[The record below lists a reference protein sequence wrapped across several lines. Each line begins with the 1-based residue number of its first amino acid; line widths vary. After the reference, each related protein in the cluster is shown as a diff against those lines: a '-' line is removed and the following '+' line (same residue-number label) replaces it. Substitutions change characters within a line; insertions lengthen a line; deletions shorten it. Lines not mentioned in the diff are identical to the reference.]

1 MLKNINKTHIKIFF
15 IIFII
20 LFIILLGF
28 YPGIIPYD
36 GNNQWQQVQSGIIT
50 DAHPF
55 FSTFFM
61 LILSKIWN
69 SATIVIIYQIV
80 LFAIAWSYLCKK
92 IVVKDKKQV
101 ILVYIVSI
109 VITLIPLTCFY
120 EITLWKDIIYTSY
133 LFLCAIMLYDWG
145 NNNYSFSIK
154 KYSVFGLMLAM
165 VFSYRHNGIIVA
177 ILLLFIFYMLC
188 IRKYRKKIID
198 KCNLKK
204 CFSVLISF
212 VIILTIISIPKKIIL
227 DDSSKKLKNDPTYS
241 ESYSTIDG
249 YMLWMMGAHLND
261 NNIKN
266 KSDIEFLN
274 KIIPINDWKEAYNP
288 YLINT
293 THEISSMNRDF
304 IKKNNKKFENIFIKY
319 SKKYPLTILKHYT
332 KSDALLF
339 NPISSIKGYVY
350 VFPFPEMW
358 ALPKYTVFRPIIP
371 GIKWFFMKLSDFTFI
386 KPFIIFYEPAFIL
399 YLSLIITIILSKK
412 VYGKKI
418 WLFIL
423 PMILN
428 IVSLTPINLAQD
440 LRYVYINYL
449 TFYGLV
455 LMIIIN
461 YKKIFSKTKKEKLK
475 H

>member
-1 MLKNINKTHIKIFF
+1 MLKKLNKNYIKIFL
-15 IIFII
+15 IIFVLLI
-20 LFIILLGF
+20 IILLGF
-28 YPGIIPYD
+28 YPGIVPYD
-36 GNNQWQQVQSGIIT
+36 GNNQWQQVKSGIIT

-69 SATIVIIYQIV
+69 SVTTIIIYQVI
-80 LFAIAWSYLCKK
+80 LFAFAWSYLCKK
-92 IVVKDKKQV
+92 VKLEDKKQV
-101 ILVYIVSI
+101 IFMYIVTI
-109 VITLIPLTCFY
+109 VITLLPLTCLY

-133 LFLCAIMLYDWG
+133 LFICAIMLYDWC
-145 NNNYSFSIK
+145 NNKYEFSIK
-154 KYSVFGLMLAM
+154 KYCLLGLVLAM
-165 VFSYRHNGIIVA
+165 IFSYRHNGIIVVV
-177 ILLLFIFYMLC
+177 LFLMIFYFIC
-188 IRKYRKKIID
+188 IRFYRKKKIN
-198 KCNLKK
+198 KKNFKK

-212 VIILTIISIPKKIIL
+212 IIILTIISIPKSIIL
-227 DDSSKKLKNDPTYS
+227 KDSMKKLKKDPSYS

-261 NNIKN
+261 NNVKN
-266 KSDIEFLN
+266 KKDKEFLN

-288 YLINT
+288 YLINN
-293 THEISSMNRDF
+293 THNAVTMDRDF

-319 SKKYPLTILKHYT
+319 SKNYPLTILKHYT

-339 NPISSIKGYVY
+339 NPVSSLKGYVY

-371 GIKWFFMKLSDFTFI
+371 GVKWLIIKISDFSLK

-399 YLSLIITIILSKK
+399 YLSLIIAFILSKK

-418 WLFIL
+418 WLFLL

-428 IVSLTPINLAQD
+428 IISLTPINLAQD

-449 TFYGLV
+449 TFYGLL
-455 LMIIIN
+455 LMLMVN
-461 YKKIFSKTKKEKLK
+461 YKKIFIKSKKKKSK